1 VSSGRRAGLLGMR
14 PLILKMETSLD
25 GFAGRTDGDVEW
37 IFRTFDDELTRMEVE
52 LLAGAGVH
60 AMGRVTYEDMAAHW
74 PTSDE
79 PYAPPMNE
87 IPKVVFSRTLARAE
101 WGPVRIARG
110 DLAEEVAALKAEDGG
125 PILAHGGASFAQSLS
140 RLGLVDE
147 YRLNVHPDA
156 LGHGLPVFSD
166 PAQLRLRGARTF
178 PAGTVALHYE
188 RA

>member
-1 VSSGRRAGLLGMR
+1 MR
-14 PLILKMETSLD
+14 PLILKMEISLD
-25 GFAGRTDGDVEW
+25 GFVGRPDGDVEW
-37 IFRTFDDELTRMEVE
+37 IFRTFDDELSKHAVE
-52 LLAGAGVH
+52 LLGSAGVH

-79 PYAPPMNE
+79 PYAPPMND
-87 IPKVVFSRTLARAE
+87 IPKVAFSRTLEHAD

-110 DLAEEVAALKAEDGG
+110 DLAEEVAALKAEAGG

-140 RLGLVDE
+140 RVGLIDE
-147 YRLNVHPDA
+147 YRLHVHPDV
-156 LGHGLPVFSD
+156 LGEGLPIFAD
-166 PAQLRLRGARTF
+166 PAQLRLLSARAF